1 MALDVASSCIIKLLG
16 SKPFASRTVVLI
28 LHEICKSLLSGMAKE
43 PTRRNA
49 N

>member
-16 SKPFASRTVVLI
+16 SKPFTSHIVELI
-28 LHEICKSLLSGMAKE
+28 LHEICNWLFSGEAKE
-43 PTRRNA
+43 PTNQNA